1 MQNESQP
8 VPGIDPV
15 LDQPAPSSTSKNEG
29 PEHPLSE
36 VPERRKLLAPLW
48 HTLVMILILLGNSFF
63 TARFASK
70 VMSGAHTVS
79 GTERYVSYLS
89 SIVLELFL
97 LAILWIGLR
106 IYHTPIRDLIG
117 GRWDTPEDF
126 LIEFSVAFGFC
137 VVSYV
142 TLAGLSFA
150 LGMAKSNQMEET
162 KKLAS
167 MLAPHTW
174 GALAIFVLLSC
185 TAGFVEELV
194 FRGYLQR
201 QVGALAGNIYIGA
214 VTSALVFGAGHG
226 YEGVRRMVLIF
237 FFGLMFSA
245 LVLWRRNLR
254 SAMIGHALFDA
265 AQGVLLFFVTRSG
278 LIPSH

>member
-8 VPGIDPV
+8 TPGIDPV
-15 LDQPAPSSTSKNEG
+15 VDPPAPS
-29 PEHPLSE
+29 PLSTE
-36 VPERRKLLAPLW
+36 VPGQPATQAPERRRLLAPIW
-48 HTLVMILILLGNSFF
+48 HTLVMIVILLGNSFF

-70 VMSGAHTVS
+70 VMSGSHSVS
-79 GTERYVSYLS
+79 GSEKYASYLS

-106 IYHTPIRDLIG
+106 IYHTRIRDLIG
-117 GRWDTPEDF
+117 GRWETPEDF
-126 LIEFSVAFGFC
+126 LIDFAIALGFC
-137 VVSYV
+137 IVSYV
-142 TLAGLSFA
+142 VLAGLSFA
-150 LGMAKSNQMEET
+150 LGMAKSNQIEES

-185 TAGFVEELV
+185 TAGFVEELT

-201 QVGALAGNIYIGA
+201 QVGALTGNIYVGA
-214 VTSALVFGAGHG
+214 IVSALVFGAGHG

-245 LVLWRRNLR
+245 LVLWRKNLR

-265 AQGVLLFFVTRSG
+265 AQGVLLFFITRSG
-278 LIPSH
+278 LIHSR